1 MNIDDMK
8 KYMKF
13 GMKIAVK
20 MSRPA
25 MNELTEMQ
33 FSYNG
38 FSIVSEDDAD
48 VVVTDDKALAER
60 HHTAGK
66 KIVVQLLDLPPAVRE
81 TADIPESDR
90 FALFDV
96 EGKGFGAFSEAIV
109 FLRLS
114 PHTVGSDEPEDKEQ

>member
-1 MNIDDMK
+1 MNLEEMK

-25 MNELTEMQ
+25 MNELAEMQ

-38 FSIVSEDDAD
+38 FSIALEDEAD
-48 VVVTDDKALAER
+48 VVVTDNKALAER
-60 HHTAGK
+60 HHATGK
-66 KIVVQLLDLPPAVRE
+66 KVVVQLLDLPPAVRE
-81 TADIPESDR
+81 AAEIHESDR

-114 PHTVGSDEPEDKEQ
+114 PHTAGSDETERTTQ